1 MHFVR
6 VFTVTEKVELNTNW
20 KLYHFGRL
28 DFLLISVDKRLANK
42 TLYKA
47 NYFSLKTEV
56 QVTDWAHAH
65 APFYCKSRCIKRG
78 RITTCY

>member
-1 MHFVR
+1 MR
-6 VFTVTEKVELNTNW
+6 VFTVTEKVKLYTDW

-56 QVTDWAHAH
+56 KVTDWAHTHLSIANQDV
-65 APFYCKSRCIKRG
+65 SRGAGLPLATKK
-78 RITTCY
+78 